1 MSASISWFN
10 SVTYYLQMNKV
21 IALMFLLFL
30 YSFNE
35 KSDLVIN
42 TTIDSCEKYRNIK
55 ITLIRCD
62 HKQSDE
68 FLASCIVENNRIIV
82 PQVLSDAKFK
92 QLYESANY
100 IKFKLLIGSSCQEQI
115 IKI

>member
-1 MSASISWFN
+1 MLLI
-10 SVTYYLQMNKV
+10 
-21 IALMFLLFL
+21 FLC
-30 YSFNE
+30 SFDV
-35 KSDLVIN
+35 KSDLIIA
-42 TTIDSCEKYRNIK
+42 TKIDSCEKYRNIK